1 MGRKDS
7 YSVTVASLEEVLI
20 NKPTDLPAVGH
31 SDLRTQVQILTPSA
45 TSCINLVTY
54 LVIPSFFSSL

>member
-20 NKPTDLPAVGH
+20 NKPTDLPAVG
-31 SDLRTQVQILTPSA
+31 QVI
-45 TSCINLVTY
+45 
-54 LVIPSFFSSL
+54 